1 MPTELMCPILS
12 LTFLAV
18 CTLATEIL
26 VTGRRKSS

>member
-1 MPTELMCPILS
+1 MQIELLCPLLG

-26 VTGRRKSS
+26 VMGRRKG

>member
-1 MPTELMCPILS
+1 MQIKLMCPILG

-26 VTGRRKSS
+26 VIGRRET

>member
-1 MPTELMCPILS
+1 MPIELMWPILG

-26 VTGRRKSS
+26 LVVRRRS

>member
-1 MPTELMCPILS
+1 MPVELMSPILG

-26 VTGRRKSS
+26 VLGRRKS